1 MKGQLADR
9 STRVVGKKQ
18 VVRALVRNEVAEVF
32 LAKDGDPFI
41 QRDIRELA
49 TKAQAP
55 VTEVESMA
63 QLGRACG
70 IEVKASVA
78 ARLKERVS

>member
-1 MKGQLADR
+1 MKGQLGDR
-9 STRVVGKKQ
+9 STRIVGKKQ
-18 VVRALVRNEVAEVF
+18 VIRALARNEAAEVF

-41 QRDIRELA
+41 QREIREA
-49 TKAQAP
+49 AAKAGTP
-55 VTEVESMA
+55 VTDIESMA

-78 ARLKERVS
+78 ARLRK

>member
-1 MKGQLADR
+1 MKGQLGDR

-18 VVRALVRNEVAEVF
+18 VVRALMRNEAAEIF

-41 QRDIRELA
+41 QRDIREGA
-49 TKAQAP
+49 AKAQVP

-78 ARLKERVS
+78 ARLKERIS